1 MSRRKY
7 LTEEKFE
14 EWEKNDF
21 YHLVKKVI
29 HIEGILWVLVPLVI
43 TILGIVIAVL
53 VTQLKG
59 G

>member
-1 MSRRKY
+1 MPRRKY

-21 YHLVKKVI
+21 THLVKKVI

-43 TILGIVIAVL
+43 TILGIVITVL
-53 VTQLKG
+53 IIS
-59 G
+59 